1 MQNAKCKMQNV
12 GRRFCRGSVSASLLT
27 LLLTLLLILMTGC
40 ARTLTQPGP
49 TLSGALNLRAP
60 AAIAAGE
67 PVTLAAERSDAPDG
81 LIVALVIEGSY
92 GPLIYRAPFQAGR
105 AEFRIPAADTQVAGL
120 VTLVAH
126 ADTAEGRADLMIS
139 PGQPVD
145 PVTPLV
151 GPHSLIA
158 DGAHW
163 GSVIAI
169 PFDAFGNPVAEGTP
183 LQFRI
188 RRPDGSPET
197 FSAPVTHLL
206 AWRRISS
213 STHAGRTTISVTAG
227 DAHGPDANQ
236 IETPGWPGPFSL
248 SASPSDMPADGRQL
262 VTLRTDPIT
271 DVYGNQMLDGTLV
284 TFVAE
289 TPSGQP
295 RLIPAYTIDGVAEAQ
310 LQAPSEPGA
319 ITVRAT
325 LYGVESAALLIVFA
339 PGLAVGAI
347 PVTVS
352 IDQTSGTVSIVAGPL
367 LAALGQFV
375 PNGTPIQ
382 ITLIGPD
389 GVTHQREAETLGGL
403 ARLTLRRSELLSGDY
418 QIRVDIGTGVG
429 QASFSV
435 P

>member
-1 MQNAKCKMQNV
+1 MQKA
-12 GRRFCRGSVSASLLT
+12 GRMFYRGSISASLLIIV
-27 LLLTLLLILMTGC
+27 LLSLMTGC
-40 ARTLTQPGP
+40 TRTLAQPTP
-49 TLSGALNLRAP
+49 TLSGTLNLRAP
-60 AAIAAGE
+60 AAIAAGQ
-67 PVTLAAERSDAPDG
+67 PVTLVVERSDAPDG
-81 LIVALVIEGSY
+81 MIVTLVTEGSY
-92 GPLIYRAPFQAGR
+92 GPLLSRAPFQAGR
-105 AEFRIPAADTQVAGL
+105 AEFQIPATDTQVAGF

-126 ADTAEGRADLMIS
+126 AADAEGRAELTIS

-151 GPHSLIA
+151 GPHSVIA

-163 GSVIAI
+163 GSVVAI

-188 RRPDGSPET
+188 RRPDGSLET
-197 FSAPVTHLL
+197 FSASVTHLL

-227 DAHGPDANQ
+227 NAHGPDANQ

-248 SASPSDMPADGRQL
+248 SASPSDLPADGRQF

-271 DVYGNQMLDGTLV
+271 DVYGNQMLDGTLI

-289 TPSGQP
+289 TPGGRP

-310 LQAPSEPGA
+310 LQAPSEPGSV
-319 ITVRAT
+319 TVRAT
-325 LYGVESAALLIVFA
+325 LYGVESAALLIVFV
-339 PGLAVGAI
+339 PGLALGAI

-352 IDQTSGTVSIVAGPL
+352 IDQTSGTISIAVGPL

-375 PNGTPIQ
+375 PNGTLAQ

-389 GVTHQREAETLGGL
+389 GATYQREAETIGGL
-403 ARLTLRRSELLSGDY
+403 ARLTLRRSELVSGDY
-418 QIRVDIGTGVG
+418 QIRVHIGTGVG
-429 QASFSV
+429 QTNFSV